1 MAYNIL
7 SGTVIA
13 AAKYYPGGIVKNAI
27 VSGNLST
34 SNGAEIINIPRVTNA
49 TNNSLITNVGGNAN
63 ILTCESDLTFTSNI
77 LNVTG
82 EITASVGVSASYFR
96 GDGRY
101 LTGITASSG
110 GGRLTVN
117 GIGDANGNLAVGFN
131 YGSAAFTG
139 ARQWRTPASPTVG
152 DVVHVKAPAGVS
164 ATNTL
169 KIIPYADHRLD
180 GLGSLTV
187 ESPHTALSL
196 CYVVSGSYRI
206 F

>member
-13 AAKYYPGGIVKNAI
+13 AQTYGPGGIVQNAI

-34 SNGAEIINIPRVTNA
+34 SDGASIVNIPRVTSPV
-49 TNNSLITNVGGNAN
+49 NNGLITNVNGNAN
-63 ILTCESDLTFTSNI
+63 TLTCESNLKFDGSVLS
-77 LNVTG
+77 VTG
-82 EITASVGVSASYFR
+82 EITASIGVSASYFR

-101 LTGITASSG
+101 LTGISASSG

-117 GIGDANGNLAVGFN
+117 GLGDANGNLVVGFN
-131 YGSAAFTG
+131 YGTAAFTG

-164 ATNTL
+164 DTNTL
-169 KIIPYADHRLD
+169 KVIPYADHRLD
-180 GLGSLTV
+180 GLGSLTLS
-187 ESPHTALSL
+187 SPHTAVSL

>member
-1 MAYNIL
+1 MAYNVL

-13 AAKYYPGGIVKNAI
+13 ATKYFPGGIVKNAI

-34 SNGAEIINIPRVTNA
+34 SNGAEIINVPRVA
-49 TNNSLITNVGGNAN
+49 SPVNNGVITNVGGDAN
-63 ILTCESDLTFTSNI
+63 TLTCESTMTFDGSA

-82 EITASVGVSASYFR
+82 EITASVGVSASFFR
-96 GDGRY
+96 GDGRF
-101 LTGITASSG
+101 LTGVTASSG

-117 GIGDANGNLAVGFN
+117 GIGNTNGNLIVGFN
-131 YGSAAFTG
+131 YGTAAFTG

-152 DVVHVKAPAGVS
+152 DVIHVKAPEGVS

-169 KIIPYADHRLD
+169 KIVTYADHSLD
-180 GLGSLTV
+180 GLGSLTI
-187 ESPHTALSL
+187 ESPHTAVSL

>member
-13 AAKYYPGGIVKNAI
+13 AAKYWPGGIVKNAI

-34 SNGAEIINIPRVTNA
+34 SNGAEIINVPRVSSPV
-49 TNNSLITNVGGNAN
+49 NNGVITNLNGDAN
-63 ILTCESDLTFTSNI
+63 TLTCESAMRFDGSA
-77 LNVTG
+77 LNVIG
-82 EITASVGVSASYFR
+82 EITASVGVSASYFY
-96 GDGRY
+96 GDGSR
-101 LTGITASSG
+101 LTGVTASSG
-110 GGRLTVN
+110 TGRLTVN
-117 GIGDANGNLAVGFN
+117 SIGDANGDLTAGFN
-131 YGSAAFTG
+131 YGSATFTG

-152 DVVHVKAPAGVS
+152 DVIHVKAPAGVS

-169 KIIPYADHRLD
+169 KIVTYADHRLD
-180 GLGSLTV
+180 GLGSLTI